1 VAGDGK
7 VKAMTEIE
15 VRPRNW
21 LIAAALV
28 MLREEGSYG
37 YELMERLEEGGFGQ
51 INPGTLYRKLRQMER
66 EGLCNSEWET
76 SKECSARRVY
86 SITDAGEEYL
96 EAWAEGCKRYQ
107 QVMDAFY
114 RAYTDS
120 PPRS

>member
-1 VAGDGK
+1 
-7 VKAMTEIE
+7 MTEIE

-28 MLREEGSYG
+28 TLREEGSYG
-37 YELMERLEEGGFGQ
+37 YELMKRLQERGFGQ

-76 SKECSARRVY
+76 SEEGSARRAY
-86 SITDAGEEYL
+86 AITDAGEEYL
-96 EAWAEGCKRYQ
+96 EAWAEGCKHYQ

-114 RAYTDS
+114 RAYT
-120 PPRS
+120 R

>member
-1 VAGDGK
+1 
-7 VKAMTEIE
+7 MTKIE

-28 MLREEGSYG
+28 ALREEGSYG
-37 YELMERLEEGGFGQ
+37 YELMERLEECGFGQ

-66 EGLCNSEWET
+66 EGLCKSVWET
-76 SKECSARRVY
+76 SEEGSTRRVY

-96 EAWAEGCKRYQ
+96 EAWAEGCKHYQ

-114 RAYTDS
+114 RAYTDR

>member
-1 VAGDGK
+1 
-7 VKAMTEIE
+7 MTNIE

-28 MLREEGSYG
+28 TLQEESSYG
-37 YELMERLEEGGFGQ
+37 YELMERLEEFGFGQ

-66 EGLCNSEWET
+66 EGLCKSEWET
-76 SKECSARRVY
+76 SNSGPARRAY
-86 SITDAGEEYL
+86 SLTDAGEEYL
-96 EAWAEGCKRYQ
+96 EAWAERCKNFQ

-114 RAYTDS
+114 RAYADK

>member
-1 VAGDGK
+1 
-7 VKAMTEIE
+7 MEIE
-15 VRPRNW
+15 VRPKNW

-37 YELMERLEEGGFGQ
+37 YEIMERLENLGFGE

-66 EGLCNSEWET
+66 EGLCESEWET
-76 SKECSARRVY
+76 CEEGRRRRVY
-86 SITDAGEEYL
+86 SPTDGGEEYL
-96 EAWAEGCKRYQ
+96 EAWAEGCKNYQ

-114 RAYTDS
+114 RVYADR